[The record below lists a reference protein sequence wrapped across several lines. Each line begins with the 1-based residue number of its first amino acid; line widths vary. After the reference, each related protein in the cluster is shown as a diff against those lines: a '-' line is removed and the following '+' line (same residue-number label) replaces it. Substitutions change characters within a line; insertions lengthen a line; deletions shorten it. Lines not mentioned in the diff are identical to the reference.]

1 MHGPGFGILT
11 CDLAAASRCS
21 ERATSSWV
29 PCRQPGRRDA
39 DKGSPISVSQTG
51 PVISLWDC
59 RAHVRKA
66 WGAEWSLG
74 GSSEGRAQMTD
85 KDRRKGYGEGRGGR
99 STTHLNKAWLLVTG
113 EQ

>member
-1 MHGPGFGILT
+1 M
-11 CDLAAASRCS
+11 
-21 ERATSSWV
+21 
-29 PCRQPGRRDA
+29 
-39 DKGSPISVSQTG
+39 
-51 PVISLWDC
+51 
-59 RAHVRKA
+59 RKA